1 MNLELKKFDMR
12 SITFKANESKG
23 PVIVLIGRRDTGKS
37 YLVRD
42 LLYYH
47 QDIPIGTVIS
57 GTEEGNGFYGKLVPK
72 LFIHNEYNTAIIENI
87 LKRQRQ
93 VLKQIK
99 KEMEQFKRSTI
110 DPRTFVILDD
120 CLYDNTWARDKMM
133 RLLFMNGRHWKVMLI
148 ITMQYPLGIP
158 PTLRTNIDY
167 VFILREPYIAN
178 RKRIYENYAGMFPT
192 LESFCQVMDQC
203 TENYECLVINN
214 NAKSN
219 KLQDQVF
226 WYKADAH
233 NDFRLGS
240 KEFWELSKQIND
252 EDEEELV
259 ALVEA
264 LVDVAVDDVGHGIDD
279 VLSGLQCTRGNCFDE
294 DRDIVLLSDFFF
306 LIYVVSLQ

>member
-1 MNLELKKFDMR
+1 MNLELKRFDMK
-12 SITFKANESKG
+12 SITFKPNESKG

-37 YLVRD
+37 FLVRD

-57 GTEEGNGFYGKLVPK
+57 GTEEGNGFYGKMVPK

-87 LKRQRQ
+87 LKRQKG
-93 VLKQIK
+93 VLKQVK
-99 KEMEQFKRSTI
+99 KEIETFRRSTI

-133 RLLFMNGRHWKVMLI
+133 RLLFMNGRHWKVMLL

-192 LESFCQVMDQC
+192 FESFCQVMDQC
-203 TENYECLVINN
+203 TENFECLVINN
-214 NAKSN
+214 NSKSN

-226 WYKADAH
+226 WYKADEH

-252 EDEEELV
+252 DDDDGEQYDPNNV
-259 ALVEA
+259 KKRGQGPKI
-264 LVDVAVDDVGHGIDD
+264 AVKK
-279 VLSGLQCTRGNCFDE
+279 SKW
-294 DRDIVLLSDFFF
+294 
-306 LIYVVSLQ
+306 